1 MKDYRVYL
9 AHILERIERIEHY
22 TAGGEDD
29 FLGQEMAQDA
39 VLRNLEVI
47 GEAVK
52 RIPREVR
59 ERYAGIPWKKMAGL
73 RDVLIHDYEGVNLKR
88 VWEVI
93 ELDLAAVKAA
103 ISAVLPP
110 LDQLEKEI
118 AGED

>member
-9 AHILERIERIEHY
+9 AHIVERIERIEQY
-22 TAGGEDD
+22 TAQGKDG
-29 FLGQEMAQDA
+29 FFGQPITQDA

-52 RIPREVR
+52 RIPPEFRES
-59 ERYAGIPWKKMAGL
+59 YPDIPWRKMAGL
-73 RDVLIHDYEGVNLKR
+73 RDVIIHDYEGVSLKR

-93 ELDLAAVKAA
+93 ERDLAPVKAA
-103 ISAVLPP
+103 ILAVLPP